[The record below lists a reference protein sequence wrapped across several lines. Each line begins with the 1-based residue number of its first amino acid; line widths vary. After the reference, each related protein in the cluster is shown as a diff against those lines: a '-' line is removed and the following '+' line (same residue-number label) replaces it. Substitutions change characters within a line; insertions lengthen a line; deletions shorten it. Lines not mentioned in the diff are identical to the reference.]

1 MDPKSIV
8 AMVTWSKAKNTHTH
22 EMEASPVIT
31 SVFFFILTSALLL
44 SALKT
49 QRIPYTPATIKRTVE
64 NTATTL
70 GSHDSF
76 SIGHG
81 IVQVT

>member
-1 MDPKSIV
+1 M
-8 AMVTWSKAKNTHTH
+8 
-22 EMEASPVIT
+22 
-31 SVFFFILTSALLL
+31 TSALLL

>member
-1 MDPKSIV
+1 
-8 AMVTWSKAKNTHTH
+8 
-22 EMEASPVIT
+22 MEASPVIT
-31 SVFFFILTSALLL
+31 TLLFFILTSALLL

-49 QRIPYTPATIKRTVE
+49 QRIPYTPATTIKRTVE